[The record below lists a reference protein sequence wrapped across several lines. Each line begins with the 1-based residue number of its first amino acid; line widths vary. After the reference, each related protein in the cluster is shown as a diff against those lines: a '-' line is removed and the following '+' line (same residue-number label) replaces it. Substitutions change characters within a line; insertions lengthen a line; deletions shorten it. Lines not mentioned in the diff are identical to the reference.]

1 MKKNTRLLPALVA
14 LLVLMGLLA
23 GLYLSCRPS
32 GSDGVKSVSVEVVHG
47 DGTAKSFDFETDK
60 EYLGQLLLSE
70 GLIKGD
76 AGPYGLYITE
86 VDGEVAVYEQSK
98 AYWALFD
105 GDSYATQGADAT
117 PLTDGG
123 QYRLV
128 YTIG

>member
-23 GLYLSCRPS
+23 GLHLSSRPS
-32 GSDGVKSVSVEVVHG
+32 GSPGVKSVVVEVVHG
-47 DGTAKSFDFETDK
+47 DGTVKRFDFETDK
-60 EYLGQLLLSE
+60 EYLGDLLLSE
-70 GLIKGD
+70 GLIRGD

-86 VDGEVAVYEQSK
+86 VDGEVAIYEQNN
-98 AYWALFD
+98 AYWTLFD
-105 GDSYATQGADAT
+105 GDSYATQGADTT